1 MQAHERPVNPSGTY
15 DSKTALSGISDDRMR
30 EVQSKVFKAVDSL
43 RRRVGGGNKGLAS
56 SKNIMRHSLRFAW
69 FECVDKDK
77 EPPWAMY
84 LTQAVDKAQREK
96 RLKELGDKFTSIVAG
111 NWMPARC
118 VQDRALRARRS
129 SRADGGGWWM
139 DTFRVLS
146 RHEGVMHVYSRRPLP
161 RKSVSLR

>member
-1 MQAHERPVNPSGTY
+1 M
-15 DSKTALSGISDDRMR
+15 
-30 EVQSKVFKAVDSL
+30 
-43 RRRVGGGNKGLAS
+43 AS

-111 NWMPARC
+111 NWMPARTRQHAKFSNKIPEWLATE
-118 VQDRALRARRS
+118 VLAEQMERALEWWADRVMEAQAGAGEYIINTAIGAMLERAPVRLGTEGANTQQRPIS
-129 SRADGGGWWM
+129 ARAGARKGAGGRG
-139 DTFRVLS
+139 RGS
-146 RHEGVMHVYSRRPLP
+146 GGRGRGGRGVR
-161 RKSVSLR
+161 